1 MKKLIAVL
9 LALTLTLSA
18 AMLPVL
24 AEAPEMITLTD
35 GETYGEG
42 AVSFTLTVV
51 DADENATMVTINT
64 DETTVGAALVAL
76 GIVEGDETEYGLYIK
91 TVNGITADYD
101 VDGSYWAFY
110 IDGEYALTGV
120 DATDITAGSVYSLIV
135 TK

>member
-18 AMLPVL
+18 AVLPVL